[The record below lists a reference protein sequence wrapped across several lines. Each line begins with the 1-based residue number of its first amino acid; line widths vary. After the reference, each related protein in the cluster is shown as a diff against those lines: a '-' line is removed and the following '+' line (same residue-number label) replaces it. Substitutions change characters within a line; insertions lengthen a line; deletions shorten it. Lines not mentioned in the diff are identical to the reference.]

1 MPLKSAAGGL
11 KAGEVRGVNVGQRR
25 ETHGPGVVTEGYL
38 IGGESSHILLY
49 VTFRNFWCLMKQWP
63 ACRDSSGTQ

>member
-38 IGGESSHILLY
+38 IGGESSHILTLCNIPEFL
-49 VTFRNFWCLMKQWP
+49 VSN
-63 ACRDSSGTQ
+63 